1 MCCQRESQRDL
12 SALRAFIETDSIC
25 EPSRRGKNNL
35 YKLFICRALD
45 VLTGGG
51 RLGFITPMAVLGDDQ
66 AADIRRRIV
75 EDGAFTGIEAF
86 PQKDDPTN
94 RIFPE
99 AKLSTAV
106 FTVAREKFL
115 TGKGPETK
123 AFHHRFPRIGLQESC
138 PQNNF
143 RRIIA
148 AYIPSGEFCN
158 HKINYTP
165 EHKTELPIHFL
176 LALLN
181 SKISDWYFR
190 LGSTNAAVSHYQ
202 LYNLPCPIF
211 ASAREHADVSIEDD
225 AMDAVGRGDLNH
237 VFNLLE
243 PMLGH
248 HPFRTTVRNVISE
261 AAKKIIDLETARGD
275 IPRSARSALDP
286 KAQPYQDLIDRLFFS
301 MAGLSESEASAI
313 EDRLSRML

>member
-1 MCCQRESQRDL
+1 MKRLREFVEFFQGEVNETNE
-12 SALRAFIETDSIC
+12 RAKGNLTDDTHTGKLVTRGASIC
-25 EPSRRGKNNL
+25 L
-35 YKLFICRALD
+35 YVTRPASQGNDLLLD
-45 VLTGGG
+45 
-51 RLGFITPMAVLGDDQ
+51 I
-66 AADIRRRIV
+66 
-75 EDGAFTGIEAF
+75 
-86 PQKDDPTN
+86 
-94 RIFPE
+94 
-99 AKLSTAV
+99 
-106 FTVAREKFL
+106 EKFL
-115 TGKGPETK
+115 TGKSAETK

-158 HKINYTP
+158 HKINYAP
-165 EHKTELPIHFL
+165 EHKSGLPIYFL

-211 ASAREHADVSIEDD
+211 ASARGHADLSIEDD
-225 AMDAVGRGDLNH
+225 VMDALGRGDLNH
-237 VFNLLE
+237 VFGLLE
-243 PMLGH
+243 PTLTR
-248 HPFRTTVRNVISE
+248 HPFSTVVRNVISE
-261 AAKKIIDLETARGD
+261 AAKKIISLETERGD

-286 KAQPYQDLIDRLFFS
+286 KAQPYQEFIDRLFYV